1 MPTIWADDGNQYT
14 MIDDGGTDIKQPGAL
29 WRQSLAVITGTP
41 PHIRFKHVG
50 DPNAP
55 PPHTFAQIQQHRD
68 LWTGPLGPGYSS
80 GRVAADN
87 VGIPGARRSAIAD
100 LVRIAEAVGP
110 NSHLGPAHHLPRDGL
125 RLADPSLPADLHLL
139 LCRLAASDLAERR
152 GTDHPR
158 SAASLGDRS
167 RSSRTNS
174 SSDPPTTTRRASRS
188 SGSAETGGIC
198 G

>member
-87 VGIPGARRSAIAD
+87 VFFATEQFGWDSAANAD
-100 LVRIAEAVGP
+100 FT
-110 NSHLGPAHHLPRDGL
+110 GL
-125 RLADPSLPADLHLL
+125 RGIACSTDRGQALDSSGKELSRPAWQSQLGDLWAEGSTPTATCMRSRPSVSSTPAD
-139 LCRLAASDLAERR
+139 
-152 GTDHPR
+152 
-158 SAASLGDRS
+158 
-167 RSSRTNS
+167 
-174 SSDPPTTTRRASRS
+174 
-188 SGSAETGGIC
+188 
-198 G
+198 